1 MNARVQTEVMINPIV
16 MESIIVDK
24 KEQKEGRKVIQATCN
39 GKVIRILFP
48 DYRENGEGIPIIDA
62 SGKEIGKLPQSS
74 PIIEAILKVQKVVYL
89 QNAMGSP
96 IGR

>member
-1 MNARVQTEVMINPIV
+1 MNARAQTEAMINPTV
-16 MESIIVDK
+16 MEGIIVDK

-39 GKVIRILFP
+39 GAVIRILFP
-48 DYRENGEGIPIIDA
+48 DYRQDGEDIPVIDE
-62 SGKEIGKLPQSS
+62 SGKEIRKLPQSS
-74 PIIEAILKVQKVVYL
+74 PIIQAILKVQKVVYL